1 VKSGSRQT
9 PKGFADPVITP
20 GRAAKSRS
28 RNDSAASARVRAGEA
43 RLLERARSG
52 DRRALEQLLERAS
65 APAWRWSRGFCRNED
80 DAADL
85 VQDVLHAL
93 LRSLTRFRGDASLS
107 TWTYVVARR
116 ACVRRRQQ
124 GARTG
129 SLDAPASAR
138 LRERPDPSPGP
149 ARRVEHRQ
157 LAEHLERA
165 IAALPLPQRE
175 VLVMRDVEG
184 LSAAEVGEAL
194 GLGERAVKSRLHR
207 ARLAMREAL
216 APFVAGRATP
226 APGRGCPDTAR
237 MLSRYLEGEL
247 DAATCARMEEH
258 VRGCEACG
266 GTCASLRSVLG
277 ACHAYGRTAVPA
289 PLQRA
294 VRAAVKRTLVDAA
307 H

>member
-1 VKSGSRQT
+1 MRGGSPKS
-9 PKGFADPVITP
+9 PKGFAVPV
-20 GRAAKSRS
+20 AAGARTANSRS
-28 RNDSAASARVRAGEA
+28 RNDSELSAQTRAREA

-52 DRRALEQLLERAS
+52 DRRALEQLLARAS
-65 APAWRWSRGFCRNED
+65 EPAWRWSRGFCRNED

-93 LRSLTRFRGDASLS
+93 LRSLSRFRGDASLS

-116 ACVRRRQQ
+116 ACMRRRQQ
-124 GARTG
+124 GSRMG
-129 SLDAPASAR
+129 SLDAPESAR
-138 LRERPDPSPGP
+138 LRERPDPTPGP

-165 IAALPLPQRE
+165 IASLPLPQRE

-184 LSAAEVGEAL
+184 LSASEVGEAL

-207 ARLAMREAL
+207 ARLAVRAAL
-216 APFVAGRATP
+216 APFMAGRAAP
-226 APGRGCPDTAR
+226 APSRGCPDTAR

-247 DAATCARMEEH
+247 DAATCARMEAH
-258 VRGCEACG
+258 VRGCDACG

-277 ACHAYGRTAVPA
+277 ACHAYGQAAVPA
-289 PLQRA
+289 ALQRA
-294 VRAAVKRTLVDAA
+294 VRAAVQRTVSAA
-307 H
+307 PR